1 MGSNP
6 EFAQYIDQFTENVYN
21 RIKIPILT
29 HKSFVPENLFN
40 SYHYEAHNIAWQL
53 LIHFSVHLKAPIRVE
68 SNGLDLE
75 RTYTVNTTV
84 KAPIT
89 KEDGD
94 QVKLCQNSMQIL
106 NWQQMQIQVT

>member
-53 LIHFSVHLKAPIRVE
+53 LIHL
-68 SNGLDLE
+68 
-75 RTYTVNTTV
+75 

-106 NWQQMQIQVT
+106 NWQTQKFLKL

>member
-21 RIKIPILT
+21 RTKIPILT
-29 HKSFVPENLFN
+29 HKSFVSENLFN

-84 KAPIT
+84 Y
-89 KEDGD
+89 
-94 QVKLCQNSMQIL
+94 IL
-106 NWQQMQIQVT
+106 NWLFRIHQDIIDVSWIEL